1 MHEMTRRLR
10 RRVDADFREQ
20 GSADEVVRIVSQV
33 SETEHIQA
41 AIVLWADG
49 DLSRIRD
56 SVELSQVDWRD
67 VLVRGGLADED
78 WPRRLDAELGPTE
91 SA

>member
-1 MHEMTRRLR
+1 MHEMSRRLR
-10 RRVDADFREQ
+10 RRVEADFREP
-20 GSADEVVRIVSQV
+20 GSADEVMRMVSQA
-33 SETEHIQA
+33 SDTERIQA
-41 AIVLWADG
+41 AIVLWAGG

-56 SVELSQVDWRD
+56 SVELIQVDRRD

-78 WPRRLDAELGPTE
+78 WPRRLDAELG